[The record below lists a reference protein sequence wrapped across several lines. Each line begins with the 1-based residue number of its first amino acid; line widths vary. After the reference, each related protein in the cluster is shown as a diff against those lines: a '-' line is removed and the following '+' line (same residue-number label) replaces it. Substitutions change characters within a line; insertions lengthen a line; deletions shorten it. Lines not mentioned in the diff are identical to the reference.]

1 MTCLLENIGDLTFI
15 AIPYFLGIYIRHK
28 AMPGPDS
35 PTLKN
40 QCLLGLLLFFVIQ
53 GAMFP
58 VIKMALDDPEF
69 PTLVTVFGLTMEQG
83 FLVNESFTKY
93 CLDRGVALGV
103 LPSGKSVPVK

>member
-1 MTCLLENIGDLTFI
+1 MTWLLENIGDLTFI
-15 AIPYFLGIYIRHK
+15 TFPYFLGIYIRHK
-28 AMPGPDS
+28 AMPGPES

-40 QCLLGLLLFFVIQ
+40 QCLFGLVLFFGIQ

-58 VIKMALDDPEF
+58 VISMALDDPNL
-69 PTLVTVFGLTMEQG
+69 PTLLTVFGLTLEQG